1 MKVSRRKRKVSKSE
15 SQPPI
20 SFITKLLELAQGQK
34 AGGQL
39 PLNTVEVKGLDIP
52 FKPVGEYCCPNTGV
66 FYTIGKVQV
75 IHVSI
80 ANRYEGMEAM
90 LKLIQLRTRADG
102 AQLRD
107 RELYEMEMRT
117 YKVLADKLM
126 KQM

>member
-1 MKVSRRKRKVSKSE
+1 MPKSE

-20 SFITKLLELAQGQK
+20 SFITKLLEIAQGQK
-34 AGGQL
+34 TGEQPL
-39 PLNTVEVKGLDIP
+39 PPAVEVKDLDIP
-52 FKPVGEYCCPNTGV
+52 FKPVGEYCCPSTGV

-75 IHVSI
+75 AHVSV

-90 LKLIQLRTRADG
+90 LRLIQLCIRADG
-102 AQLRD
+102 AKLQD